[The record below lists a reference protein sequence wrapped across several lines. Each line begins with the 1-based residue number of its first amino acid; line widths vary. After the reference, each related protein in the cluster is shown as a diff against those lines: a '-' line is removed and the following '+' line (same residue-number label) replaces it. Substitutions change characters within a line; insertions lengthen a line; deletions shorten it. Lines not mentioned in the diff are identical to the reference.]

1 MLEKLWE
8 LKEKLYRRIN
18 GWLYTDKRIVGNL
31 DLATWNTVSPIED
44 GVKVSYDYVERFT
57 VEEKEIMAMAV
68 VMAEDEIY
76 IAYSAEA
83 IKENLFSLNPL
94 IVWSEIMNLARHE
107 AFHARQYRYIIK
119 RGGMEAVGKMREY
132 MATVDYEDN
141 ILEQGAYAYQFLGEE
156 QDFSV
161 FDKYIYPEETKAD
174 TEDKQF
180 L

>member
-1 MLEKLWE
+1 
-8 LKEKLYRRIN
+8 
-18 GWLYTDKRIVGNL
+18 
-31 DLATWNTVSPIED
+31 
-44 GVKVSYDYVERFT
+44 
-57 VEEKEIMAMAV
+57 
-68 VMAEDEIY
+68 MAEDEIY

-161 FDKYIYPEETKAD
+161 FDKYIYPEEMKAD